1 MKKHFTLIELLVVIA
16 IIAILAAMLLPAL
29 SKARD
34 KARSISCINNL
45 KTIGLANNL
54 YMDDHDGRVVPQY
67 AKDPG
72 NDGNFFN
79 ILSGI
84 RMDGGKSATGTG
96 YGCDYYGYAKSAGTF
111 WCPSSN
117 APFGNESSQRY
128 QYTSYSINCAISA
141 GRADAKSKYCQIAAP
156 SIHTPSVAWLICDG
170 IKWGGT
176 AVIQNTNNCAYR
188 HNGADMKAGGE
199 MRTGVGT
206 DNDVSPSYSTGKTQT
221 VYVDGHAA
229 PVGYW
234 ENCGVPSSQVTS
246 TEFPASLSKSSIFNF
261 LFIGFDYNSRCSPLN
276 P

>member
-67 AKDPG
+67 ASNPG
-72 NDGNFFN
+72 QDGNFYN
-79 ILSGI
+79 ILSGVNSS
-84 RMDGGKSATGTG
+84 GGKSATGTG
-96 YGCDYYGYAKSAGTF
+96 YGCDYYGYTKSAGTF

-117 APFGNESSQRY
+117 APFGDESAQRY
-128 QYTSYSINCAISA
+128 RYTSYSINCAISA
-141 GRADAKSKYCQIAAP
+141 GRADNNGKYCQIAAP
-156 SIHTPSVAWLICDG
+156 SIHTPSVAYLVGDG

-176 AVIQNTNNCAYR
+176 PVIQDIQNPAYR
-188 HNGADMKAGGE
+188 HNGADMKAGGL
-199 MRTGVGT
+199 MRTGVAA
-206 DNDVSPSYSTGKTQT
+206 DNDVDPSYSTGKTQT

-229 PVGYW
+229 PIGYW
-234 ENCGVPSSQVTS
+234 EIRSIPNSQVTS
-246 TEFPASLSKSSIFNF
+246 TEFPRSLSKSYYYNF